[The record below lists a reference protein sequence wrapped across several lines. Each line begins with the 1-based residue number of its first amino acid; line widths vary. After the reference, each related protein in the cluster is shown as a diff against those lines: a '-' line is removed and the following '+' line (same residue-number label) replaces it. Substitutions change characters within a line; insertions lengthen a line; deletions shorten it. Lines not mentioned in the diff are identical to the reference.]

1 MINPDYLNQ
10 LINDHAVI
18 EKALILL
25 EKQAARGDDMNL
37 QIARALIDVIWKF
50 GETCHNQ
57 REEQIY
63 FPFLLRKG
71 LPPQGPIGV
80 MLQEHESEREFIAQI
95 KIMFDQFEKEEK
107 LSGRFKQVV
116 SEYAELTKNHIWKEN
131 DILYPMGRKLI
142 SDTEGEK
149 LMSEFLNLEKNAI
162 GEGGFLRYQT
172 LTNSLEKQAEGRIDL
187 LASLPSSLITLM
199 LDALPVELSLVD
211 TEDRVRYFNKVDE
224 EKIFT
229 RSLSVVG
236 RLVQQCHPQKSVHL
250 VEQILKDMKE
260 GIREKATFWINFG
273 EMFVHIGYYAVRDT
287 DGTYRGCV
295 EMVHDVKPYRDLQ
308 GEKRL
313 LDEE

>member
-1 MINPDYLNQ
+1 MNPNYLNQ

-18 EKALILL
+18 EKALVLL
-25 EKQAARGDDMNL
+25 EMQAERGDDMNL
-37 QIARALIDVIWKF
+37 QIARALIDVIWEF

-63 FPFLLRKG
+63 FPYLLKKG

-95 KIMFDQFEKEEK
+95 KIMFAQFEKEKK
-107 LSGRFKQVV
+107 LPERFKRVIA
-116 SEYAELTKNHIWKEN
+116 EYAELTKNHIWKEN
-131 DILYPMGRKLI
+131 DILYPMGRKI
-142 SDTEGEK
+142 INEQEGEQ
-149 LMSEFLNLEKNAI
+149 LMSEFLKLEKNAI

-172 LTNSLEKQAEGRIDL
+172 LVNSLEKQAEGKIDL
-187 LASLPSSLITLM
+187 LASLPTSLITM
-199 LDALPVELSLVD
+199 FLDTLPIELSFVD
-211 TEDRVRYFNKVDE
+211 ADDRVRYFNKVDE

-250 VEQILKDMKE
+250 VEQILKEMKA
-260 GIREKATFWINFG
+260 GTREKASFWLNFG
-273 EMFVHIGYYAVRDT
+273 EMFVHISYYAVRDT

-295 EMVHDVKPYRDLQ
+295 EMVHDIKPYRDLD

-313 LDEE
+313 LDTE